1 MVNKRIYSVIILILI
16 LTGCVSSAKGRV
28 NTVRQSIVNDAKKY
42 IGTPYKYGGTSA
54 KGFDCSG
61 FTQFIYKRN
70 GIDIPRTVTEM
81 EKSFKK
87 TKNPS
92 IGDIVTFNNPNHV
105 GILVGNNK
113 FIHASTSRGVVIDN
127 LSDSW
132 YKKRLNGYF
141 TAFY

>member
-1 MVNKRIYSVIILILI
+1 VIILILI

-61 FTQFIYKRN
+61 FTQFIYKRD

>member
-1 MVNKRIYSVIILILI
+1 MNKRIYSVIILILI

>member
-1 MVNKRIYSVIILILI
+1 MRKRIYPIIVLLLI
-16 LTGCVSSAKGRV
+16 LTSCVSPAKGRV

-42 IGTPYKYGGTSA
+42 IGTPYKYGGTTA
-54 KGFDCSG
+54 NGFDCSG

-92 IGDIVTFNNPNHV
+92 IGDIVTFNNPKHV

>member
-1 MVNKRIYSVIILILI
+1 VNKRIYSVIILILI

>member
-1 MVNKRIYSVIILILI
+1 VIILILI